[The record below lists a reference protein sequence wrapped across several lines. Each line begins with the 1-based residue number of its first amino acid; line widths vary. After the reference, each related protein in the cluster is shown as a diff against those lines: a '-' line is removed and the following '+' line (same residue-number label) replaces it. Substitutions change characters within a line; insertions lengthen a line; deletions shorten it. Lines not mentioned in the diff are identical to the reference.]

1 MDLGNA
7 ALVVIDMQ
15 NGFVNHHSRDAVPAV
30 RDLVARWSAADRPV
44 IFTRYFH
51 YPDSPYERFFR
62 WERLQQPP
70 ETDIVPD
77 LAEAAVH
84 AHAVIDKTGYTL
96 FTPDA
101 AALIRQGK
109 LDRPGLLRNCHRKLR
124 TEVRRRRLRARLRA
138 LDRHRCLRERRRP
151 GRPRRRARRGPPPDR
166 HGPTRHLQPRDGATR
181 CVRTDHGAG
190 IAPWPRHRPALVRR
204 DSRHRPDGHRWWPG
218 LLLCLPYGGRMSA

>member
-1 MDLGNA
+1 MDISNA
-7 ALVVIDMQ
+7 ALIVIDMQ

-44 IFTRYFH
+44 IFTRYFN

-101 AALIRQGK
+101 AALIRQAGWTDLVFCGIATESCVLK
-109 LDRPGLLRNCHRKLR
+109 SAADAFELGYAPWIVTDASASDAGPDVHDAGL
-124 TEVRRRRLRARLRA
+124 VVARRLIGTSQLVTSNHVMGQLAA
-138 LDRHRCLRERRRP
+138 
-151 GRPRRRARRGPPPDR
+151 
-166 HGPTRHLQPRDGATR
+166 
-181 CVRTDHGAG
+181 CVRTTV
-190 IAPWPRHRPALVRR
+190 LE
-204 DSRHRPDGHRWWPG
+204 
-218 LLLCLPYGGRMSA
+218 